1 VQRGY
6 GTGNK
11 GIDYQ
16 LTAADTVRSA
26 ASGEVVYAGS
36 GIGGFRH
43 LFIVKH
49 DSVYLSAYSFDR
61 PLAVREGQRVDVG
74 ERLVENQPGSTG
86 RGALL
91 HFEIRKNGAP
101 VDPGGLLGGV

>member
-1 VQRGY
+1 MQRGF
-6 GTGNK
+6 GNGNK

-26 ASGEVVYAGS
+26 AAGEVVYAGS

-43 LFIVKH
+43 LVIVKH
-49 DSVYLSAYSFDR
+49 DAVHLSAYSFDR
-61 PLAVREGQRVDVG
+61 PLVVREGQRIEVG
-74 ERLVENQPGSTG
+74 ERLVENQPGNTG

-101 VDPGGLLGGV
+101 VDPRVLLGGA